1 MPYGSMASVISNN
14 PIDRASLSTFRTVG
28 AMMASLIVNAI
39 GPIVLFV
46 NNEASGSRFF
56 MISLVFAVLSVICF
70 TLSYKL
76 TTERVTM
83 TESQEQKL
91 DIRSTLKG
99 VVRNKPLIILLLLR

>member
-1 MPYGSMASVISNN
+1 
-14 PIDRASLSTFRTVG
+14 
-28 AMMASLIVNAI
+28 
-39 GPIVLFV
+39 
-46 NNEASGSRFF
+46 SRFF

-99 VVRNKPLIILLLLR
+99 VVRNKPLIILLAASLTFLVLSFLMSAVNVYLFKNYFGFAGALS